1 MVKLSIVIAY
11 YKCYEYTKK
20 LLDILVPQ
28 LTDEAEVILVDDGCN
43 ETRLDK
49 YKDKIDI
56 IHLPKNSGGGC
67 ACNVGIDYA
76 KGQYIGFIDADDY
89 VSEDYIETLINAINN
104 NPTDVIYMDWQ
115 DTFTK
120 DIITRP
126 DNYAP
131 WKAIYNRNIIPR
143 FCAENRFHFDVAFY
157 DELKR
162 KGFTRSDTD
171 RLLYF
176 YNSKRE
182 GNLSE
187 IDNKLKEEGK
197 YDENV

>member
-20 LLDILVPQ
+20 LLDILIPQ
-28 LTDEAEVILVDDGCN
+28 LTKETEVILIDDGCN
-43 ETRLDK
+43 EERLDE
-49 YKDKIDI
+49 YKDRIKI
-56 IHLPKNSGGGC
+56 IHLQQNHGGGF
-67 ACNVGIDYA
+67 ACNTGIENA

-89 VSEDYIETLINAINN
+89 VAEDYISTLLDAIENK
-104 NPTDVIYMDWQ
+104 PADVIYMNWQ
-115 DTFTK
+115 DTATG
-120 DIITRP
+120 DIIERP

-143 FCAENRFHFDVAFY
+143 FCEKNKFHFDVDFY

-171 RLLYF
+171 KLLYF

-182 GNLSE
+182 GNLS
-187 IDNKLKEEGK
+187 DVNNKLKEEGK
-197 YDENV
+197 L